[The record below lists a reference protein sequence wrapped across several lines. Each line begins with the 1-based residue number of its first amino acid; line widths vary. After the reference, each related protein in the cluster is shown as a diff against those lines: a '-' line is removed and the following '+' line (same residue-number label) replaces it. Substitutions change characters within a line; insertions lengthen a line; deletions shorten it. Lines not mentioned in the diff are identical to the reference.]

1 MLQRIF
7 DSRAEIIMLVNAVTV
22 ALGLWGFEVS
32 QDQQVAVQAVVNAV
46 LLLGVKLLGSASSVS
61 TTTAPLNP

>member
-46 LLLGVKLLGSASSVS
+46 LLLGVKLLGSASSVNTS
-61 TTTAPLNP
+61 PPTPTT